1 MWCWYLDQSYFD
13 ILKRSVRTNSN
24 NIIVFKQT
32 LKDVGHMWTTAGLD
46 KSIDAFT
53 KFSKRAWKDDSRCLK
68 NECLKVLVDG
78 GFATQ
83 NKS

>member
-32 LKDVGHMWTTAGLD
+32 LKDVGHMWKQLD
-46 KSIDAFT
+46 
-53 KFSKRAWKDDSRCLK
+53 
-68 NECLKVLVDG
+68 
-78 GFATQ
+78 
-83 NKS
+83 